1 MYSGWSALDVEAVRR
16 DFPILRGGII
26 YLDNAASSL
35 TPEPVLAKMLEYYRE
50 YRANVERGVHRLSQ
64 KASVE
69 YEEAHRKV
77 ARFIGA
83 RSWRNIIFTRNTSEG
98 INLVARG
105 IEWKRGDKIV
115 TTLLEHHSN
124 FIVWLRAARRFGLEV
139 EVVKPNREG
148 LFNLSDF
155 EKAIDDRTRL
165 VAVTHVSNVLG
176 VIVPVEEI
184 AEIAHEHGSLI
195 LVDGAQSVPHMKTDV
210 EAIGCDFLAFS
221 GHKML
226 GPTGIGVLYIN
237 ESALEWLE
245 PLCIGGGT
253 IRDVDLHQYE
263 LGESPERF
271 EAGTPAIAEAI
282 GLGAAVEYLE
292 RLGMKDVEDHDREI
306 SWAIKEGL
314 MELEKV
320 EVYGP
325 KDPEHG
331 MSVVS
336 FNVEGLNPHE
346 VALALDASA
355 NIMVRSGHHCALPL
369 IKHLLNRPQGTV
381 RASTYIY
388 NTLDEA
394 ERLVETVKEIVKG
407 L

>member
-1 MYSGWSALDVEAVRR
+1 VERIR
-16 DFPILRGGII
+16 GDFPILRSGII

-35 TPEPVLAKMLEYYRE
+35 TPEPVLEKMLEYYHE

-64 KASVE
+64 RASEE

-77 ARFIGA
+77 AGFIGA
-83 RSWRNIIFTRNTSEG
+83 KSWRSIIFTRNTSES
-98 INLVARG
+98 INIVAQGLR
-105 IEWKRGDKIV
+105 WRRGDKIV

-124 FIVWLRAARRFGLEV
+124 YIVWLRAAERFGLEV

-148 LFNLSDF
+148 LFGLSDF
-155 EKAIDDRTRL
+155 ERAIDDRTRL
-165 VAVTHVSNVLG
+165 VAVTRVSNVLG

-195 LVDGAQSVPHMKTDV
+195 LVDGAQAVPHMETDV
-210 EAIGCDFLAFS
+210 RRLRCDFLAFS

-226 GPTGIGVLYIN
+226 GPTGIGVLYADPAVI
-237 ESALEWLE
+237 EELE

-253 IRDVDLHQYE
+253 IRDVGLEAYE
-263 LGESPERF
+263 LTESPERF

-292 RLGMKDVEDHDREI
+292 RLGMKYVEDHDREI
-306 SWAIKEGL
+306 SWAIREGL

-325 KDPEHG
+325 RDPEHG

-346 VALALDASA
+346 VALALDAA

-369 IKHLLNRPQGTV
+369 VKHLLNRAQGTV

-394 ERLVETVKEIVKG
+394 EKLVEAVRKIVEG

>member
-1 MYSGWSALDVEAVRR
+1 LDVERIR
-16 DFPILRGGII
+16 GDFPILGSGII

-35 TPEPVLAKMLEYYRE
+35 TPEPVLEKMLEYYHE

-64 KASVE
+64 RASEE

-77 ARFIGA
+77 ADFIGA
-83 RSWRNIIFTRNTSEG
+83 KSWRSIIFTRNTSES
-98 INLVARG
+98 INIVAQGLR
-105 IEWKRGDKIV
+105 WRRGDKIV

-124 FIVWLRAARRFGLEV
+124 YIVWLRAAERFGLEV

-148 LFNLSDF
+148 LFDLSDF
-155 EKAIDDRTRL
+155 ERAIDDRTRL
-165 VAVTHVSNVLG
+165 VAVTRVSNVLG

-195 LVDGAQSVPHMKTDV
+195 LVDGAQAVPHMETDV
-210 EAIGCDFLAFS
+210 RRLGCDFLAFS

-226 GPTGIGVLYIN
+226 GPTGIGVLYADPAVI
-237 ESALEWLE
+237 EELE

-253 IRDVDLHQYE
+253 IRDVGLEAYE
-263 LGESPERF
+263 LTESPERF
-271 EAGTPAIAEAI
+271 EAGTPAVAEAI
-282 GLGAAVEYLE
+282 GLGAAVDYLMA
-292 RLGMKDVEDHDREI
+292 LGMGSVEKHDRYV
-306 SWAIKEGL
+306 SWAIREGL
-314 MELEKV
+314 MEIEGV

-325 KDPEHG
+325 REPEHG

-355 NIMVRSGHHCALPL
+355 NIMVRSGHHCAMPL
-369 IKHLLNRPQGTV
+369 VKHLLNRPQGTV

-394 ERLVETVKEIVKG
+394 EKLVEAVRKIVEASKP
-407 L
+407 

>member
-1 MYSGWSALDVEAVRR
+1 MDVEKIRG
-16 DFPILRGGII
+16 DFPILRTGII

-35 TPEPVLAKMLEYYRE
+35 TPEQVLEKMLEYYHE

-64 KASVE
+64 RASEE

-77 ARFIGA
+77 ADFIGA
-83 RSWRNIIFTRNTSEG
+83 ESWRNIVFTRNTSES
-98 INLVARG
+98 INLVAWGLPWRRG
-105 IEWKRGDKIV
+105 EKIV

-124 FIVWLRAARRFGLEV
+124 YIVWLRAARRFGLEV
-139 EVVKPNREG
+139 EVVRPNREG

-155 EKAIDDRTRL
+155 EQAIDDRTRL
-165 VAVTHVSNVLG
+165 VAVTRVSNVLG

-184 AEIAHEHGSLI
+184 AEIAHEHGSLL
-195 LVDGAQSVPHMKTDV
+195 LVDGAQAVPHMETDV
-210 EAIGCDFLAFS
+210 RKLGCDFLAFS

-226 GPTGIGVLYIN
+226 GPTGIGVLYIAPTVQ
-237 ESALEWLE
+237 EELE

-253 IRDVDLHQYE
+253 IRDVGLEDYE

-292 RLGMKDVEDHDREI
+292 ALGMREVEEHDRRI
-306 SWAIKEGL
+306 SWAIRESL

-346 VALALDASA
+346 VALALDAA

-369 IKHLLNRPQGTV
+369 AKHLLNPPQGTV

-394 ERLVETVKEIVKG
+394 EKLVETVREIVKG

>member
-1 MYSGWSALDVEAVRR
+1 MDVDRIR
-16 DFPILRGGII
+16 GDFPILGGGVI

-35 TPEPVLAKMLEYYRE
+35 TPEPVLEKMLEYYRE

-64 KASVE
+64 RASEE

-77 ARFIGA
+77 ADFIGA
-83 RSWRNIIFTRNTSEG
+83 ESWRSIVFTRNTSES
-98 INLVARG
+98 INLVAQGMRWRRG
-105 IEWKRGDKIV
+105 EKIV

-124 FIVWLRAARRFGLEV
+124 YIVWLRAARRFGLEV
-139 EVVKPNREG
+139 EVVRPNREG

-155 EKAIDDRTRL
+155 EQAIDDRTRL
-165 VAVTHVSNVLG
+165 VAVTRVSNVLG

-184 AEIAHEHGSLI
+184 AEIAHEHGSLL
-195 LVDGAQSVPHMKTDV
+195 LVDGAQAVPHMETDV
-210 EAIGCDFLAFS
+210 RKLGCDFLAFS

-226 GPTGIGVLYIN
+226 GPTGIGVLYISPTVQ
-237 ESALEWLE
+237 EELE

-253 IRDVDLHQYE
+253 IRDVGLEDYE

-292 RLGMKDVEDHDREI
+292 ALGMREVEEHDRRV
-306 SWAIKEGL
+306 SWAIREGL
-314 MELEKV
+314 MELERV

-325 KDPEHG
+325 RDPEHG

-346 VALALDASA
+346 VALALDAA

-369 IKHLLNRPQGTV
+369 VKHLLNRPQGTV

-394 ERLVETVKEIVKG
+394 EKLVERVKEIVKG

>member
-1 MYSGWSALDVEAVRR
+1 MDVEKIRG
-16 DFPILRGGII
+16 DFPILRTGIT

-35 TPEPVLAKMLEYYRE
+35 TPEQVLEKMLEYYHG

-64 KASVE
+64 RASEE

-77 ARFIGA
+77 ADFIGA
-83 RSWRNIIFTRNTSEG
+83 ESWRNIVFTRNTSES
-98 INLVARG
+98 INLVAWGLPWRRG
-105 IEWKRGDKIV
+105 EKIV

-124 FIVWLRAARRFGLEV
+124 YIVWLRAARRFGLEV
-139 EVVKPNREG
+139 EVVRPNREG

-155 EKAIDDRTRL
+155 EQAIDDRTRL
-165 VAVTHVSNVLG
+165 VAVTRVSNVLG
-176 VIVPVEEI
+176 VIVPVEGI
-184 AEIAHEHGSLI
+184 AEIAHEHGSLL
-195 LVDGAQSVPHMKTDV
+195 LVDGAQAVPHMETDV
-210 EAIGCDFLAFS
+210 RKLGCDFLAFS

-226 GPTGIGVLYIN
+226 GPTGIGVLYIAPTVQ
-237 ESALEWLE
+237 EELE

-253 IRDVDLHQYE
+253 IRDVGLEDYE

-292 RLGMKDVEDHDREI
+292 ALGMREVEEHDRRI
-306 SWAIKEGL
+306 SWAIREGL

-346 VALALDASA
+346 VALALDAA

-369 IKHLLNRPQGTV
+369 VKHLLNRPQGTV

-394 ERLVETVKEIVKG
+394 EKLVETVREIVKG

>member
-1 MYSGWSALDVEAVRR
+1 MDVEKIRE
-16 DFPILRGGII
+16 DFPILRTGII

-35 TPEPVLAKMLEYYRE
+35 TPEQVLEKMLEYYHE
-50 YRANVERGVHRLSQ
+50 YRANVERGVHHLSQ
-64 KASVE
+64 RASEE
-69 YEEAHRKV
+69 YEKAHRKV
-77 ARFIGA
+77 ADFIGA
-83 RSWRNIIFTRNTSEG
+83 KSWRSIVFTRNTSES

-105 IEWKRGDKIV
+105 LPWRRGEKIV

-124 FIVWLRAARRFGLEV
+124 YIVWLRAARRFGLEV
-139 EVVKPNREG
+139 EVVRPNREG
-148 LFNLSDF
+148 LFDLSDF
-155 EKAIDDRTRL
+155 EQAIDDRTRL
-165 VAVTHVSNVLG
+165 VAVTRVSNVLG

-184 AEIAHEHGSLI
+184 AEIAHEHGSLL
-195 LVDGAQSVPHMKTDV
+195 LVDGAQAVPHMETDV
-210 EAIGCDFLAFS
+210 RKLGCDFLAFS

-226 GPTGIGVLYIN
+226 GPTGIGVLYIAPTVQ
-237 ESALEWLE
+237 EELE

-253 IRDVDLHQYE
+253 IRDVGLEEYE

-292 RLGMKDVEDHDREI
+292 ALGMREVEEHDRRI
-306 SWAIKEGL
+306 SWAIREGL
-314 MELEKV
+314 MELGKV

-346 VALALDASA
+346 VALALDAA

-369 IKHLLNRPQGTV
+369 VKHLLNRPQGTV

-394 ERLVETVKEIVKG
+394 EKLVETVREIVKG

>member
-1 MYSGWSALDVEAVRR
+1 MNRIRG
-16 DFPILRGGII
+16 DFPILGSGII

-35 TPEPVLAKMLEYYRE
+35 TPEPVLGKMLEYYHE

-64 KASVE
+64 RASEE

-77 ARFIGA
+77 ADFIGA
-83 RSWRNIIFTRNTSEG
+83 KSWRSIIFTRNTSES
-98 INLVARG
+98 INIVAQGLR
-105 IEWKRGDKIV
+105 WRRGDKIV

-124 FIVWLRAARRFGLEV
+124 YIVWLRAAERFGLEV

-148 LFNLSDF
+148 LFDLSDF
-155 EKAIDDRTRL
+155 ERAIDDRTRL
-165 VAVTHVSNVLG
+165 VAVTRVSNVLG

-195 LVDGAQSVPHMKTDV
+195 LVDGAQAVPHMETDV
-210 EAIGCDFLAFS
+210 RRLGCDFLAFS

-226 GPTGIGVLYIN
+226 GPTGIGVLYADPAVV
-237 ESALEWLE
+237 EELE

-253 IRDVDLHQYE
+253 IRDVGLEAYE
-263 LGESPERF
+263 LTESPERF

-282 GLGAAVEYLE
+282 GLGAAVDYLMA
-292 RLGMKDVEDHDREI
+292 LGMGSVEEHDRRV
-306 SWAIKEGL
+306 SWAIREGL
-314 MELEKV
+314 MEIEGV

-325 KDPEHG
+325 REPEHG

-355 NIMVRSGHHCALPL
+355 NIMVRSGHHCAMPL
-369 IKHLLNRPQGTV
+369 VKHLLNRPQGTV

-394 ERLVETVKEIVKG
+394 EKLVEAVRKIVEASNP
-407 L
+407 

>member
-1 MYSGWSALDVEAVRR
+1 MDVEKIRE
-16 DFPILRGGII
+16 DFPILRTGII

-35 TPEPVLAKMLEYYRE
+35 TPEQVLEKMLEYYHE
-50 YRANVERGVHRLSQ
+50 YRANVERGVHHLSQ
-64 KASVE
+64 RASEE
-69 YEEAHRKV
+69 YEKAHRKV
-77 ARFIGA
+77 ADFIGA
-83 RSWRNIIFTRNTSEG
+83 KSWRSIVFTRNTSES

-105 IEWKRGDKIV
+105 LPWRRGEKIV

-124 FIVWLRAARRFGLEV
+124 YIVWLRAARRFGLEV
-139 EVVKPNREG
+139 EVVRPNREG
-148 LFNLSDF
+148 LFDLSDF
-155 EKAIDDRTRL
+155 EQAIDDRTRL
-165 VAVTHVSNVLG
+165 VAVTRVSNVLG

-184 AEIAHEHGSLI
+184 AEIAHEHGSLL
-195 LVDGAQSVPHMKTDV
+195 LVDGAQAVPHMETDV
-210 EAIGCDFLAFS
+210 RKLGCDFLAFS

-226 GPTGIGVLYIN
+226 GPTGIGVLYIAPTVQG
-237 ESALEWLE
+237 ELE

-253 IRDVDLHQYE
+253 IRDVGLEEYE

-292 RLGMKDVEDHDREI
+292 ALGMREVEEHDRRI
-306 SWAIKEGL
+306 SWAIREGL
-314 MELEKV
+314 MELGKV

-346 VALALDASA
+346 VALALDAV

-369 IKHLLNRPQGTV
+369 VKHLLNRPQGTV

-394 ERLVETVKEIVKG
+394 EKLVETVREIVKG

>member
-1 MYSGWSALDVEAVRR
+1 MERIRG
-16 DFPILRGGII
+16 DFPILRSGII

-35 TPEPVLAKMLEYYRE
+35 TPEPVLEKMLEYYHE

-64 KASVE
+64 RASEE

-77 ARFIGA
+77 AGFIGA
-83 RSWRNIIFTRNTSEG
+83 KSWRSIIFTRNTSES
-98 INLVARG
+98 INIVAQGLR
-105 IEWKRGDKIV
+105 WRRGDKIV

-124 FIVWLRAARRFGLEV
+124 YIVWLRAAERFGLEV

-148 LFNLSDF
+148 LFGLSDF
-155 EKAIDDRTRL
+155 ERAIDDRTRL
-165 VAVTHVSNVLG
+165 VAVTRVSNVLG

-195 LVDGAQSVPHMKTDV
+195 LVDGAQAVPHMETDV
-210 EAIGCDFLAFS
+210 RRLRCDFLAFS

-226 GPTGIGVLYIN
+226 GPTGIGVLYADPAVI
-237 ESALEWLE
+237 EELE

-253 IRDVDLHQYE
+253 IRDVGLEAYE
-263 LGESPERF
+263 LTESPERF

-292 RLGMKDVEDHDREI
+292 RLGMKYVEDHDREI
-306 SWAIKEGL
+306 SWAIREGL

-325 KDPEHG
+325 RDPEHG

-346 VALALDASA
+346 VALALDAA

-369 IKHLLNRPQGTV
+369 VKHLLNRAQGTV

-394 ERLVETVKEIVKG
+394 EKLVEAVRKIVEG

>member
-1 MYSGWSALDVEAVRR
+1 MDVERIR
-16 DFPILRGGII
+16 GDFPILGSGII

-35 TPEPVLAKMLEYYRE
+35 TPEPVLEKMLEYYHE

-64 KASVE
+64 RASEE

-77 ARFIGA
+77 AEFIGA
-83 RSWRNIIFTRNTSEG
+83 KSWRSIIFTRNTSES
-98 INLVARG
+98 INIVAQGLR
-105 IEWKRGDKIV
+105 WRRGDKIV

-124 FIVWLRAARRFGLEV
+124 YIVWLRAAERFGLEV

-148 LFNLSDF
+148 LFDPSDF
-155 EKAIDDRTRL
+155 ERAIDDRTRL
-165 VAVTHVSNVLG
+165 VAVTRVSNVLG

-195 LVDGAQSVPHMKTDV
+195 LVDGAQAVPHMETDV
-210 EAIGCDFLAFS
+210 RRLRCDFLAFS

-226 GPTGIGVLYIN
+226 GPTGIGVLYADPAVI
-237 ESALEWLE
+237 EELE

-253 IRDVDLHQYE
+253 IRDVGLEAYE
-263 LGESPERF
+263 LTESPERF

-282 GLGAAVEYLE
+282 GLGAAVDYLTA
-292 RLGMKDVEDHDREI
+292 LDIGSVEEHDRRV
-306 SWAIKEGL
+306 SWAIREGL
-314 MELEKV
+314 MEIEGV

-325 KDPEHG
+325 REPEHG

-355 NIMVRSGHHCALPL
+355 NIMVRSGHHCAMPL
-369 IKHLLNRPQGTV
+369 VKHLLNRPQGTV

-394 ERLVETVKEIVKG
+394 EKLVEAVRKIVEG

>member
-1 MYSGWSALDVEAVRR
+1 MEKIRG
-16 DFPILRGGII
+16 DFPILRTGII

-35 TPEPVLAKMLEYYRE
+35 TPEQVLEKMLEYYHE

-64 KASVE
+64 RASEE

-77 ARFIGA
+77 ADFIGA
-83 RSWRNIIFTRNTSEG
+83 ESWRNIVFTRNTSES
-98 INLVARG
+98 INLVAWGLPWRRG
-105 IEWKRGDKIV
+105 EKIV

-124 FIVWLRAARRFGLEV
+124 YIVWLRAARRFGLEV
-139 EVVKPNREG
+139 EVVRPNREG

-155 EKAIDDRTRL
+155 EQAIDDRTRL
-165 VAVTHVSNVLG
+165 VAVTRVSNVLG

-184 AEIAHEHGSLI
+184 AEIAHEHGSLL
-195 LVDGAQSVPHMKTDV
+195 LVDGAQAVPHMETDV
-210 EAIGCDFLAFS
+210 RKLGCDFLAFS

-226 GPTGIGVLYIN
+226 GPTGIGVLYIAPTVQ
-237 ESALEWLE
+237 EELE

-253 IRDVDLHQYE
+253 IRDVGLEDYE

-292 RLGMKDVEDHDREI
+292 ALGMREVEEHDRRI
-306 SWAIKEGL
+306 SWAIRESL

-346 VALALDASA
+346 VALALDAA

-369 IKHLLNRPQGTV
+369 AKHLLNRPQGTV

-394 ERLVETVKEIVKG
+394 EKLVETVREIVKG

>member
-1 MYSGWSALDVEAVRR
+1 LDVEKIRE
-16 DFPILRGGII
+16 DFPILRTGII

-35 TPEPVLAKMLEYYRE
+35 TPEQVLEKMLEYYHE

-64 KASVE
+64 RASEE
-69 YEEAHRKV
+69 YEKAHRKV
-77 ARFIGA
+77 ADFIGA
-83 RSWRNIIFTRNTSEG
+83 KSWRSIVFTRNTSES

-105 IEWKRGDKIV
+105 LPWRRGEKIV

-124 FIVWLRAARRFGLEV
+124 YIVWLRAARRFGLEV
-139 EVVKPNREG
+139 EVVRPNREG
-148 LFNLSDF
+148 LFDLSDF
-155 EKAIDDRTRL
+155 EQAIDDRTRL
-165 VAVTHVSNVLG
+165 VAVTRVSNVLG

-184 AEIAHEHGSLI
+184 AEIAHEHGSLL
-195 LVDGAQSVPHMKTDV
+195 LVDGAQAVPHMETDV
-210 EAIGCDFLAFS
+210 RKLGCDFLAFS

-226 GPTGIGVLYIN
+226 GPTGIGVLYIAPTVQ
-237 ESALEWLE
+237 EELE

-253 IRDVDLHQYE
+253 IRDVGLEEYE

-292 RLGMKDVEDHDREI
+292 ALGMREVEEHDRRI
-306 SWAIKEGL
+306 SWAIREGL

-346 VALALDASA
+346 VALALDAA

-369 IKHLLNRPQGTV
+369 VKHLLNRPQGTV

-394 ERLVETVKEIVKG
+394 EKLVETVREIVKG